1 MSLALY
7 TVHTV
12 NSENFLWSMRTFYT
26 LCTEE
31 LAEKLCVE
39 WKKNHAQ
46 KKQKS
51 AKHAPKKQKSTNHA
65 PKKQKSAKH
74 AQKEKKRETRD
85 KRDKKWATK
94 RKCLVARGG
103 GNGQIFVCVF
113 FTSHIQNLHT
123 CLAIFQVSQD
133 DLTRVMAS
141 KKWSARH
148 TS

>member
-39 WKKNHAQ
+39 VKKNHAQ

-74 AQKEKKRETRD
+74 APKKQKSVKQAPHGQKRETSATGPKSAKHAQKEKKCET
-85 KRDKKWATK
+85 
-94 RKCLVARGG
+94 
-103 GNGQIFVCVF
+103 
-113 FTSHIQNLHT
+113 SE
-123 CLAIFQVSQD
+123 
-133 DLTRVMAS
+133 
-141 KKWSARH
+141 
-148 TS
+148 